1 LPLGQDPE
9 LLAARKARLAAAK
22 AKRAPPNMTDGLPQ
36 DEEDTDE
43 VLAYARRVAKLQIG
57 SIEKM
62 ADKKITPDEAN
73 ARARDAR
80 TLNELVRTLERL
92 DALEKNRKLSG
103 RRTKTKHDAELKAA
117 LVRRL
122 DQLAAASR
130 ARDAAGGTE

>member
-1 LPLGQDPE
+1 MPATPDEE
-9 LLAARKARLAAAK
+9 LVEARKARLAAAK

-62 ADKKITPDEAN
+62 ADTKITSDEAN

-122 DQLAAASR
+122 DQLVAANR
-130 ARDAAGGTE
+130 AREPAGGTE